1 MYMNQIETEYGI
13 KIDALEFRSLKDFYD
28 YICNTPINEAFRW
41 KAHKS
46 VEVNEY
52 RTKFTGTRD
61 FDEAT
66 ILFKDGYK
74 EGAERLSNVLKAE
87 EAKVK
92 PTYARRTA
100 YDVQG
105 YMPCVPLYLNGIPN
119 NMITTR
125 NVKIKQKVVV
135 INKDISYSAGVS
147 KDKIMD
153 ESVKAFRI
161 IRKLESQGYRCEL
174 NIVFGSYMYKRGF
187 AIRIKIKG
195 ADEKLN
201 ISKTAFPLI
210 HPSMLRRLIFRFIE
224 VYPDVTSN
232 FTSGYGIPISQGTL
246 KQLYNGIFLP
256 KIIQMDID
264 KLIKVEDIY

>member
-1 MYMNQIETEYGI
+1 MYMNQIETQYGI
-13 KIDALEFRSLKDFYD
+13 KVDALEFRSLKDFYD
-28 YICNTPINEAFRW
+28 YICNTPINAAFRW
-41 KAHKS
+41 KIHKS
-46 VEVNEY
+46 VDVSEY

-66 ILFKDGYK
+66 TLFKDGYK
-74 EGAERLSNVLKAE
+74 EGAERLSNILKAE

-119 NMITTR
+119 NMITTK
-125 NVKIKQKVVV
+125 NVKIKQNVVI
-135 INKDISYSAGVS
+135 INKDISYSARVS
-147 KDKIMD
+147 KDEIID

-174 NIVFGSYMYKRGF
+174 NIVCGSYSYRRGF
-187 AIRIKIKG
+187 ACRIRIKG

-201 ISKTAFPLI
+201 ISKAAFPLI
-210 HPSMLRRLIFRFIE
+210 HPSMLRRLMFRFIE
-224 VYPDVTSN
+224 VYPHITGGFTSN
-232 FTSGYGIPISQGTL
+232 YGTPISL
-246 KQLYNGIFLP
+246 DIFKQLYNGTFLP

-264 KLIKVEDIY
+264 KLRKVEDIY